1 MHLNLGPSGR
11 IWSGINWPDWMK
23 WGGMTGYGRLNPED
37 EADLR
42 RKNMRNS
49 MGMWLGGMYA
59 SQFFT
64 GASKMYEG
72 GVWGNRIV
80 GLGEGVG
87 MGLNTASLL
96 ANAGSTGKTQ
106 AVVGTLAGLAGAA
119 QSLVTQFTQLSEAAA
134 QAALKIQEMKDA
146 QTQQA
151 RELAR
156 GTETTIHSYRA
167 GLIQE
172 RARNAYTSYEDDA
185 RVYQMT
191 EDYRNRREQAMRRLA
206 GMVDPMAYATQ
217 RRNAA
222 EAIIGEGKL
231 REGSMWHPYDQQEAN
246 DIREQAE
253 NDIKGYLQRYK
264 NMQSDFRQ
272 MDQIFGT
279 WNSAL
284 KEIERENQHL
294 HDNFQDEYTRFET
307 EEASRVAANFSAMR
321 DAEEVFGVKW
331 ARRSST
337 LDAQTFANETLRN
350 RTLGPRGQFN
360 ALSQRLDVVRRSR
373 NDALETAFGLNRRLG
388 VGGLDEDEI
397 MDLQKRRDEAQSH
410 AAHWGDVAQL
420 LVHAMQQISTHVRPP
435 DMSNVQ
441 DLGRWGMTFNERDNR
456 TKIYEDYLRRQCNL
470 QQEIR
475 DKINEGVKSETR
487 YE

>member
-1 MHLNLGPSGR
+1 
-11 IWSGINWPDWMK
+11 
-23 WGGMTGYGRLNPED
+23 
-37 EADLR
+37 
-42 RKNMRNS
+42 

-59 SQFFT
+59 SQFFA
-64 GASKMYEG
+64 GAGKMYEG
-72 GVWGNRIV
+72 TEKAPWINAA
-80 GLGEGVG
+80 GEGTG
-87 MGLNTASLL
+87 SILNTASLL
-96 ANAGSTGKTQ
+96 ANAGSSGKMQ
-106 AVVGTLAGLAGAA
+106 AAIGSLAGVAA
-119 QSLVTQFTQLSEAAA
+119 TAQALVTQFTRLSEAAA

-156 GTETTIHSYRA
+156 GTETTTHSYRA

-172 RARNAYTSYEDDA
+172 RARNAYTSYEDDE

-217 RRNAA
+217 RRNSA
-222 EAIIGEGKL
+222 EAMISEGKL
-231 REGSMWHPYDQQEAN
+231 REGSFWHPYDQQEAN
-246 DIREQAE
+246 QIREQAE
-253 NDIKGYLQRYK
+253 SDIKNYLQRYK

-294 HDNFQDEYTRFET
+294 HDNFQDEYTQFET
-307 EEASRVAANFSAMR
+307 EEANRVAANFSAMR

-337 LDAQTFANETLRN
+337 LDAQTFANETLSN
-350 RTLGPRGQFN
+350 RMLGPRGQFN

-410 AAHWGDVAQL
+410 AAHWGDVAQIL
-420 LVHAMQQISTHVRPP
+420 EHALQQISTNVRPP

-441 DLGRWGMTFNERDNR
+441 DLGRWGMSFGERDNR

-475 DKINEGVKSETR
+475 DKINQGVKNETR